1 MTNKLSI
8 FNQMRP
14 LSVGFDDMFDH
25 FEKIFDQPML
35 SSNYPPYNIVK
46 TNKGYNIEIA
56 LAGFSKSDVNIFVE
70 NGIITI
76 ESKSEN
82 KSKDNTE
89 VLHKGISKRY
99 FKRQFSIADDI
110 KVNEAELKDGML
122 TILLEKIIPEDKKL
136 KNIKI
141 K

>member
-99 FKRQFSIADDI
+99 FKRQFSISDDI

>member
-35 SSNYPPYNIVK
+35 SSNYPPYNIIK

-99 FKRQFSIADDI
+99 FKRQFSISDDI

>member
-1 MTNKLSI
+1 
-8 FNQMRP
+8 MRP

-99 FKRQFSIADDI
+99 FKRQFSISDDI